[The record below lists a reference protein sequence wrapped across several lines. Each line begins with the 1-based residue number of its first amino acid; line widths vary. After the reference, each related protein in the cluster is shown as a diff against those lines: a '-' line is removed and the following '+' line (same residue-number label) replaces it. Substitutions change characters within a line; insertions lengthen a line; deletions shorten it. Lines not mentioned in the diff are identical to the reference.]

1 MIKLLKEY
9 IHTQIKVFTF
19 NSRKYN
25 KEFIKNESLK
35 KIKILEEEVK
45 K

>member
-9 IHTQIKVFTF
+9 IHTQIKVYTS

-25 KEFIKNESLK
+25 KEFIQNEKKKKNKNFRRRS
-35 KIKILEEEVK
+35 
-45 K
+45 

>member
-9 IHTQIKVFTF
+9 IHTQIKVYTS

-25 KEFIKNESLK
+25 KELFKMNL
-35 KIKILEEEVK
+35 
-45 K
+45 